1 MAVFRLEDSIGN
13 SFVVGQP
20 DGTVWAGAR
29 LLGNGSVSKVFDG
42 KSTMLDVANAVS
54 WIATMH
60 SQDSGRQP
68 NDYSWVDIKIPL

>member
-1 MAVFRLEDSIGN
+1 MAIFRLEDSIGN
-13 SFVVGQP
+13 SFVVGQA

-60 SQDSGRQP
+60 SQDSGRQID
-68 NDYSWVDIKIPL
+68 DYTWIEIKS

>member
-29 LLGNGSVSKVFDG
+29 LVGNGSVNKVFDSQ
-42 KSTMLDVANAVS
+42 STMLDVAKAVR
-54 WIATMH
+54 WIAIMH
-60 SQDSGRQP
+60 SQDSGRQID
-68 NDYSWVDIKIPL
+68 DYTWVDIKS